1 MKWTVV
7 IVAAAMF
14 AATAAAS
21 TIPFTVFGAA
31 SFTNINSMDV
41 QGDPDNVL
49 GSWVATGGG
58 NVNAIR
64 VTGALTKV
72 ASGTYASEARVRFM
86 PGAGQS
92 FTAFNFQA
100 TTVTSYTGT
109 LAIGP
114 TVVSVTPFAL
124 TSGGTVNLE
133 WFESYDDAANSP
145 DSIWDTVTYE
155 FGEKGAVQNG
165 GGNLGTLIGDGVTVN
180 TPGSHVAGGLD
191 FFTFNFAGV
200 NGPLD
205 YLNISMVGGGT
216 GGMTDTEMALYDG
229 LGNLVATSDDEGPG
243 LFSELSYGAADPLAA
258 PDLAPGLHGLTLAAG
273 SYTIVTAGYNT
284 TFGATIDAIT
294 PGSNAGTYTLGVTY
308 MPEPGS
314 LALLALAGLF
324 VARRRS

>member
-1 MKWTVV
+1 MKWILVL
-7 IVAAAMF
+7 VAAGMF

-21 TIPFTVFGAA
+21 SLSFGVFGAA
-31 SFTNINSMDV
+31 SFTNVNSMDL
-41 QGDPDNVL
+41 QGDVDNVL
-49 GSWVATGGG
+49 GSWVASGGG
-58 NVNAIR
+58 TVRVIR
-64 VTGALTKV
+64 VTGSLTKI
-72 ASGTYASEARVRFM
+72 ASGTYASEARVRFT
-86 PGAGQS
+86 PGAGHS
-92 FTAFNFQA
+92 FAPFNLQA
-100 TTVTSYTGT
+100 TTVSSYTGT

-114 TVVSVTPFAL
+114 TVISVTPFAL
-124 TSGGTVNLE
+124 SSGGTVNLE
-133 WFESYDDAANSP
+133 WFESYDDAANAP
-145 DSIWDTVTYE
+145 DQVWDSVTYE
-155 FGEKGAVQNG
+155 FGTVING

-180 TPGSHVAGGLD
+180 TPGSHVAAGLD

-200 NGPLD
+200 NGPAD
-205 YLNISMVGGGT
+205 YLNISMLGGGT

-258 PDLAPGLHGLTLAAG
+258 PDLTPGLNGLTLAAG
-273 SYTIVTAGYNT
+273 SYTIVTGGYNT

-294 PGSNAGTYTLGVTY
+294 PGTNAGTYTLGVTY